1 MMNTSFHS
9 CFLLAKSTKFMTKNR
24 KRLAE
29 TLTHYTARYIMKK
42 ETEPAEILVSRK
54 SPERGFLPEGHT
66 YGQQGNHS

>member
-1 MMNTSFHS
+1 M
-9 CFLLAKSTKFMTKNR
+9 
-24 KRLAE
+24 AE
-29 TLTHYTARYIMKK
+29 TLTLYTARYIMKK